1 MRVKMSVAERLNA
14 AGQPSS
20 QVMLP
25 AFFNT
30 LLESGAADPV
40 TEAVPPVFPRRP
52 GSRVAT

>member
-1 MRVKMSVAERLNA
+1 MRVKMSVAARLNA
-14 AGQPSS
+14 ARQPSS

-40 TEAVPPVFPRRP
+40 TEAVPPVFPTRP